1 MHGSDSNNVP
11 EEIGY
16 CAWNVRQVL
25 AKILRDYKSN
35 YGWSQS
41 NCEEIANKVLHEN
54 AKRLFSIGS

>member
-1 MHGSDSNNVP
+1 MRLVH
-11 EEIGY
+11 

-54 AKRLFSIGS
+54 AKRLFSIDAAERSDE